1 MAQLI
6 ALDNSFSHKLKQGE
20 RKGIFLMAEKPIE
33 EGMSIAGWSVLL
45 KGDYQWLLEVVNLDF
60 AMKMSA

>member
-1 MAQLI
+1 
-6 ALDNSFSHKLKQGE
+6 
-20 RKGIFLMAEKPIE
+20 MAEKPIE

-45 KGDYQWLLEVVNLDF
+45 KGDYQWLPEVVNLDF